1 MEQGSKTLLIILVT
15 ALLMGA
21 LVVALNPAY
30 RQAFFALVRD
40 EPAASPIWTSNRDYY
55 PDVALPAA
63 TPAPVEPASPET
75 AHDAE

>member
-1 MEQGSKTLLIILVT
+1 MEQGSKTLLITLVT

-30 RQAFFALVRD
+30 RQAFFALVRG

-55 PDVALPAA
+55 PDVALPAS
-63 TPAPVEPASPET
+63 APPPSNPLPR
-75 AHDAE
+75 DRP